1 MLPIRWDPFRDLSSL
16 HKEIDSLFRRSFGAL
31 EEPEHG
37 TGMMVSPR
45 LNAFVKD
52 KVYHV
57 EVELPG
63 ISREDLDVHIDG
75 NILTLSGERK
85 RSKET
90 KEQDFLIRESSYGS
104 FLRRLTLPEGADAEK
119 VQARF
124 DNGVLMI
131 TMPMTEK
138 SVTGRKVLI
147 EGGAGK
153 PGDKQVH

>member
-16 HKEIDSLFRRSFGAL
+16 HKEIDSLFRRSFGPL
-31 EEPEHG
+31 EEPEQG

-45 LNAFVKD
+45 LDAFVKD

-63 ISREDLDVHIDG
+63 IAREDLDVHIDG
-75 NILTLSGERK
+75 NVLTLSGERK
-85 RSKET
+85 RNKET

-153 PGDKQVH
+153 SGDKQVH